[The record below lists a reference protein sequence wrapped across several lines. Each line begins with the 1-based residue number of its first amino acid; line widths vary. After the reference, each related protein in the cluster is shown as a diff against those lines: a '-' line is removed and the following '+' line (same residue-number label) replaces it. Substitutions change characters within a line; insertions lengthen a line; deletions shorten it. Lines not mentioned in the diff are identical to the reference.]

1 MNTKI
6 SDNLEDKLIK
16 KLIGVVN
23 YGLLE
28 KGGSTGSKSFAF
40 QHLDEVQDHQAEHG
54 GRINKITQMKM
65 NEEGGER
72 EGQTCYI
79 LNLKRQG

>member
-1 MNTKI
+1 M
-6 SDNLEDKLIK
+6 LLIMVCWRK
-16 KLIGVVN
+16 EAQLVVRV
-23 YGLLE
+23 LL
-28 KGGSTGSKSFAF
+28 F

-65 NEEGGER
+65 NEEGDER